1 MTLVSSTGHVGRSVR
16 QARTT
21 ARGFTLVEVLI
32 VLVILGILSAFAY
45 PAYTEQVTRGRRSGA
60 QAGLMEAAQWMQRYY
75 SAQNTYKDADKKLPD
90 SYKSIP
96 RDSGT
101 KTYSVEVAV
110 GSDERSYTLTAK
122 PVSADSKCGNLT
134 LNDLGQK
141 GSQYGSVPT
150 CWR

>member
-1 MTLVSSTGHVGRSVR
+1 MTPESSPGRPGPS
-16 QARTT
+16 ARAP

-32 VLVILGILSAFAY
+32 VVAILGILSAFAY
-45 PAYTEQVTRGRRSGA
+45 PAYTEQVARGRRSGA

-75 SAQNTYKDADKKLPD
+75 AALNTYKDADKKMPD

-96 RDSGT
+96 RDGGA
-101 KTYSVEVAV
+101 KTYTVEVAV

-122 PVSADSKCGNLT
+122 PVTADAKCGNLT

-141 GSQYGSVPT
+141 GSQYGDVPT